1 LEAANRSVNL
11 PVHFSLHDE
20 KSGFDALEW
29 LGALGDAP
37 GIKSESRGGFQMK
50 RSTIGHRGVSIVLCM
65 AGFLFLA
72 MAAVVSAQETTGGIR
87 AYVKDKTGAVV
98 PKATVELSGSGLIA
112 PRTLTADDA
121 GYVFFEQVPPGEYA
135 LSASSASFRT
145 FRVSGIKLDVGKTP
159 TFELGLELGEVS
171 QTIEVTSTAVLI
183 DVTSSNVST
192 AIPQDV
198 IDNIPKGRS
207 FQSLI
212 PFAPGARQEPLQSSR
227 VDRGRSNGFQIDGA
241 SDSENT
247 YLVEGLDT
255 SNIQNGGVK
264 QGVIFEFVQEVQVKT
279 SGLEAQYG
287 GAMGGVVNVV
297 QKRGS
302 NQWHGGLVTYYRNNA
317 FDSNDVCAPT
327 PQPVVSE
334 SVVPPLQQ
342 RQCGLRY
349 DPATTFDAGARLDQ
363 AANYYVE
370 KQDQYSVIEPGYEI
384 GGPLVK
390 NKLWLFSSYVPTLD
404 KISRT
409 VNFTG
414 KTSPGPHTFTRSNT
428 VQNMLNRLDYQP
440 FSKLHLFAS
449 WQYGYSRI
457 RGQLAAEPDSVTGQ
471 ANPIAKNDPA
481 SYRPDAGS
489 VNPSNIF
496 DFGGDWSI
504 NSHTVATARYGD
516 FYYDSQDRGLPAGVR
531 YIYQN
536 ALTGGTTTSPIFA
549 APTPIV
555 SASDPSCA
563 TFCGQTGSQNISANL
578 TTLHDIFSRKSF
590 STDLSYSVSK
600 WGTHNFKVGYTFN
613 HLANDVF
620 QSINSALINVFWGQP
635 YTAST
640 PTGINTGCPA
650 VVAYNNTNYPGSN
663 SKCAGLDGYFTIMDG
678 ITTVGNAS
686 SYNHGLYLQDG
697 WTVGHGLT
705 INAGVRFDK
714 EYLPPYSPGNPS
726 INFGWTSKVAPRIG
740 GAYDLFHNGK
750 LKLFASYGK
759 FYDIMKYSLPRGSF
773 GGEYWHDCVYAMD
786 TVNPPSITPTSPG
799 GHACGPT
806 QDPSAGVTVGR
817 FIENINWRAPAG
829 NPADPGVDPN
839 MKPMSQHEFLVG
851 GDWAITP
858 NLGVEVRYA
867 RKRLDNAIDDQS
879 IDDST
884 YYIGNPGPNTYSD
897 LLHRPLPAA
906 FTPSTAFP
914 TVTVLCPTCP
924 PAPPAIRRYDGLE
937 SRVTYRLGTKFF
949 GSLTYTYSR
958 LTGNYSGLTDTDI
971 TDGNGGRH
979 NANNNRSFDLPEMQY
994 TTSGKVMDGPLS
1006 TDRPNVLTMVGY
1018 YKLKWW
1024 GMESTFGVNQIVAQ
1038 GSPKSTC
1045 VPVIDSTSSCQY
1057 WDQRSEFANLTRD
1070 PATGNIVLGSLTM
1083 GARMPKYL
1091 ETDFNF
1097 GHQFSV
1103 SKTNEAMKLGFEW
1116 NVLNL
1121 FNNDSV
1127 LAVNPNPFAQAN
1139 EWLAF
1144 DSTANWAGYDF
1155 LTALTGYDPVARAN
1169 AQTRTLNSQY
1179 GLPFLFQNRRTM
1191 RMAIRFTF

>member
-1 LEAANRSVNL
+1 MYLVSCLVLAVIS
-11 PVHFSLHDE
+11 
-20 KSGFDALEW
+20 ALVPF
-29 LGALGDAP
+29 A
-37 GIKSESRGGFQMK
+37 Q
-50 RSTIGHRGVSIVLCM
+50 
-65 AGFLFLA
+65 
-72 MAAVVSAQETTGGIR
+72 AQETTGGIK

-98 PKATVELSGSGLIA
+98 PKAIVQLSGPSLIT
-112 PRTLTADDA
+112 PRTLTSDDG
-121 GYVFFEQVPPGEYA
+121 GYVFFEQVPPGEYT
-135 LSASSASFRT
+135 LSASAPN
-145 FRVSGIKLDVGKTP
+145 FRVVKVTGIKLDVGKLP
-159 TFELGLELGEVS
+159 TFDLAMEIGEVT
-171 QTIEVTSTAVLI
+171 QTIEVVSTAVQV

-198 IDNIPKGRS
+198 IENIPKGRS
-207 FQSLI
+207 YQSLI

-241 SDSENT
+241 TDSENT

-264 QGVIFEFVQEVQVKT
+264 QNVIFEFVQEVQVKT

-287 GAMGGVVNVV
+287 GAMGGVVNVI

-302 NQWHGGLVTYYRNNA
+302 NQWHGGLVTYLRTNA
-317 FDSNDVCAPT
+317 FDSNDLCATT

-334 SVVPPLQQ
+334 SVVPARQQ
-342 RQCGLRY
+342 LQCGLRY
-349 DPATTFDAGARLDQ
+349 DAATGFDASKRLDQ
-363 AANYYVE
+363 APNYYIE
-370 KQDQYSVIEPGYEI
+370 KQDKYSIIEPGYEI
-384 GGPLVK
+384 GGPLAK
-390 NKLWLFSSYVPTLD
+390 GKLWLFSSYVPTLD
-404 KISRT
+404 KITRT

-457 RGQLAAEPDSVTGQ
+457 RGQLPTEPDSATGQ
-471 ANPIAKNDPA
+471 ANPIAGNDPA
-481 SYRPDAGS
+481 SFRPDAGS

-496 DFGGDWSI
+496 DFGGDWTV
-504 NSHTVATARYGD
+504 NSHTVVTARYGD
-516 FYYDSQDRGLPAGVR
+516 FYYDSQDRGLPAGIR
-531 YIYQN
+531 YLYQTD
-536 ALTGGTTTSPIFA
+536 LVGGTTPSPIFPSTAIVA
-549 APTPIV
+549 AG
-555 SASDPSCA
+555 DPSCVS
-563 TFCGQTGSQNISANL
+563 FCGQTSTQNISANL

-590 STDLSYSVSK
+590 STDLSRDVSK
-600 WGTHNFKVGYTFN
+600 WGTHNFKVGYSFN

-620 QSINSALINVFWGQP
+620 QSINTARINVFWGQV
-635 YTAST
+635 YTPST

-650 VVAYNNTNYPGSN
+650 VVAYNTTHYPLNNG
-663 SKCAGLDGYFTIMDG
+663 KCAGLDGYFTIMDG

-686 SYNHGLYLQDG
+686 SYNHGLYVQDG

-726 INFGWTSKVAPRIG
+726 ISFGWTTKVAPRIG

-750 LKLFASYGK
+750 LKVFASYGK

-786 TVNPPSITPTSPG
+786 TVNPPSITPSSPG

-817 FIENINWRAPAG
+817 FIENINWRAAAG
-829 NPADPGVDPN
+829 NPSDPGVDPN
-839 MKPMSQHEFLVG
+839 IKPMSQHEVLLG

-858 NLGVEVRYA
+858 NLGLEVRYS

-897 LLHRPLPAA
+897 LLHRTLPAA
-906 FTPSTAFP
+906 FANASPDPKLFP
-914 TVTVLCPTCP
+914 TVTPLCPTCP

-937 SRVTYRLGTKFF
+937 TRLSYRIGSKFF
-949 GSLTYTYSR
+949 GQVAYTYSK

-994 TTSGKVMDGPLS
+994 TTSGKVMDGVLS
-1006 TDRPNVLTMVGY
+1006 TDRPNVVTMVGFY
-1018 YKLKWW
+1018 RLRWW
-1024 GMESTFGVNQIVAQ
+1024 GMETTFGVNQLIGQ

-1057 WDQRSEFANLTRD
+1057 WDQRGDFANIHRD
-1070 PATGNIVLGSLTM
+1070 SATGNLVLDSVTS
-1083 GARMPKYL
+1083 GARMPNYY

-1097 GHQFSV
+1097 GHQFRV
-1103 SKTNEAMKLGFEW
+1103 SKTNEAMRLGFEW

-1121 FNNDSV
+1121 LNNASV
-1127 LAVNPNPFAQAN
+1127 LAVNPNPFAQNN
-1139 EWLAF
+1139 EWLSF
-1144 DSTANWAGYDF
+1144 NSSANWAGYDF
-1155 LTALTGYDPVARAN
+1155 LTALNGYDPIARSN

-1179 GLPFLFQNRRTM
+1179 GLPFLLQNRRTM

>member
-1 LEAANRSVNL
+1 
-11 PVHFSLHDE
+11 
-20 KSGFDALEW
+20 
-29 LGALGDAP
+29 
-37 GIKSESRGGFQMK
+37 MK
-50 RSTIGHRGVSIVLCM
+50 RNMIERWGVSLVLLM
-65 AGFLFLA
+65 LGILFSALA
-72 MAAVVSAQETTGGIR
+72 PAARAQETTGGIK

-98 PKATVELSGSGLIA
+98 PKASVELSGTGLIA
-112 PRTLTADDA
+112 SRALTADDA
-121 GYVFFEQVPPGEYA
+121 GYVFFEQVPPGEYTLTA
-135 LSASSASFRT
+135 SAASFRPVKVT
-145 FRVSGIKLDVGKTP
+145 NIRLDVGKTP
-159 TFELGLELGEVS
+159 TFDLSLEIGEVT
-171 QTIEVTSTAVLI
+171 QTIEVVSTAVLV

-198 IDNIPKGRS
+198 IENIPKGRS
-207 FQSLI
+207 YQSLI

-227 VDRGRSNGFQIDGA
+227 VDRGRSDGFQIDGA

-264 QGVIFEFVQEVQVKT
+264 QGVVFEFIQEVQVKT

-302 NQWHGGLVTYYRNNA
+302 NQWHGGLVTYYRSNA
-317 FDSNDVCAPT
+317 FDSNDLCANT

-334 SVVPPLQQ
+334 VVLPPLQQ

-349 DPATTFDAGARLDQ
+349 DPTTTFNAAGRLDQ
-363 AANYYVE
+363 AANYYIE
-370 KQDQYSVIEPGYEI
+370 KQDKYSVIEPGYEI
-384 GGPLVK
+384 GGPLFK
-390 NKLWLFSSYVPTLD
+390 NKLWLFSSYIPTLD

-414 KTSPGPHTFTRSNT
+414 VNPGPHTFTRSNT
-428 VQNMLNRLDYQP
+428 VQNMLNRLDFQP
-440 FSKLHLFAS
+440 FSKLHLFAG

-457 RGQLAAEPDSVTGQ
+457 RGQLPAEPDSVTGQ
-471 ANPIAKNDPA
+471 ANPIAGVDPS

-496 DFGGDWSI
+496 NFGGDWTV
-504 NSHTVATARYGD
+504 NPHTVVTARYGD
-516 FYYDSQDRGLPAGVR
+516 FYYDSQDRGLPTGIR
-531 YIYQN
+531 YAYQSD
-536 ALTGGTTTSPIFA
+536 LKLGTTTSPIFT
-549 APTPIV
+549 APTLLAPAN
-555 SASDPSCA
+555 STDASFA
-563 TFCGQTGSQNISANL
+563 GQTGTQNISANL
-578 TTLHDIFSRKSF
+578 TTLHDIFSRKAF
-590 STDLSYSVSK
+590 STDLSYNVSK
-600 WGTHNFKVGYTFN
+600 WGTHNFKVGYAFN
-613 HLANDVF
+613 HLSNDVF
-620 QSINSALINVFWGQP
+620 QGINTALINVFWGQA
-635 YTAST
+635 YTPST

-650 VVAYNNTNYPGSN
+650 VEAYNTANYPGSN
-663 SKCAGLDGYFTIMDG
+663 PTICAGYNGYFTIMDG
-678 ITTVGNAS
+678 ITTVGKAS
-686 SYNHGLYLQDG
+686 SYNHSLFLQDG

-740 GAYDLFHNGK
+740 GAYDVFHNGK
-750 LKLFASYGK
+750 LSVFASYGK
-759 FYDIMKYSLPRGSF
+759 FFDIMKYSLPRGSF

-786 TVNPPSITPTSPG
+786 FFNLTTITPTSPG
-799 GHACGPT
+799 NHACGPT
-806 QDPSAGVTVGR
+806 QDPSAGVIVGR

-829 NPADPGVDPN
+829 NPSDPGVDPN
-839 MKPMSQHEFLVG
+839 IKPMSQHEFLVG
-851 GDWAITP
+851 TDWAITP
-858 NLGVEVRYA
+858 NLGLEVRYA

-884 YYIGNPGPNTYSD
+884 YYIGNPGPNTFSN

-906 FTPSTAFP
+906 FTPSAAFP
-914 TVTVLCPTCP
+914 TVTALCPTCP
-924 PAPPAIRRYDGLE
+924 NAPPAIRRYDGLE
-937 SRVTYRLGTKFF
+937 SRLSYRIGSKFF
-949 GSLTYTYSR
+949 GQLTYTYSS
-958 LTGNYSGLTDTDI
+958 LTGNYSGLTDTDV
-971 TDGNGGRH
+971 TDASGGRH

-1006 TDRPNVLTMVGY
+1006 TDRPNVVTMVGFY
-1018 YKLKWW
+1018 RLKWW
-1024 GMESTFGVNQIVAQ
+1024 GMETTFGANQLIAQ

-1057 WDQRSEFANLTRD
+1057 WDQRGEFANLTRD
-1070 PATGNIVLGSLTM
+1070 PATGNLVLGSVTM
-1083 GARMPKYL
+1083 GARMPMFYS
-1091 ETDFNF
+1091 TDFNF
-1097 GHQFSV
+1097 GHQFGV

-1127 LAVNPNPFAQAN
+1127 LAVNPNPFAHAN

-1144 DSTANWAGYDF
+1144 NSKANWAGYDF
-1155 LTALTGYDPVARAN
+1155 QTALTGYDPVARAN
-1169 AQTRTLNSQY
+1169 SQSKVLNNQY

-1191 RMAIRFTF
+1191 RMAVRFTF